1 MTDTNRRDALKLG
14 AGAVLAVGGATGR
27 GASAHEPMPPSDPQ
41 IAAAKLSRS
50 GMMLSDPLTFD
61 LGGVGAGREL
71 IITTAVDENGKP
83 IRVSVR
89 SRSVCVFRADA
100 GVFSWRLGDK
110 SGDVKLPKVL
120 TSKAGPIVMVVRE
133 GFDTVRCY
141 AMSID
146 FRC

>member
-1 MTDTNRRDALKLG
+1 MTEANRRDAIKLA
-14 AGAVLAVGGATGR
+14 AGAVLAVGGATDR
-27 GASAHEPMPPSDPQ
+27 RASARGPAAPSDPQ
-41 IAAAKLSRS
+41 IAEAKLSPS
-50 GMMLSDPLTFD
+50 GLMLSDPVTFD
-61 LGGVGAGREL
+61 LGGVGAGRQL
-71 IITTAVDENGKP
+71 VITSALDEDGKP
-83 IRVSVR
+83 VRVSVR
-89 SRSVCVFRADA
+89 SHSIGVFRADA
-100 GVFSWRLGDK
+100 SAFSWRLGDK

>member
-1 MTDTNRRDALKLG
+1 MTDTNRRDVLKLA
-14 AGAVLAVGGATGR
+14 AGAVLAVGGATDR
-27 GASAHEPMPPSDPQ
+27 RAAAQEPAAPSDPQ
-41 IAAAKLSRS
+41 IAAAKLSPS
-50 GMMLSDPLTFD
+50 GLMLSDPVTFN

-71 IITTAVDENGKP
+71 VITSALDENGKP
-83 IRVSVR
+83 ARVSVR
-89 SRSVCVFRADA
+89 SHSMGVFRADTSA
-100 GVFSWRLGDK
+100 FSWRLGDK

-120 TSKAGPIVMVVRE
+120 TSKAGPLVMVVRE